1 MDLSPSTQG
10 EQKNEQPQQVS
21 SHSPSAQHTSWP
33 STVYV
38 PHSSHSETDEYSIAS
53 SSQTTPA
60 GSQYLDF
67 NKMYQEL
74 IEVSPKWYN
83 LGLALGLD
91 TGTLNII
98 EHDNKECETCLRKAL
113 DN

>member
-10 EQKNEQPQQVS
+10 KQKKEQPQQVS
-21 SHSPSAQHTSWP
+21 SHSPSAQHTGWLP
-33 STVYV
+33 TVYG

-91 TGTLNII
+91 KSTLISLNTII
-98 EHDNKECETCLRKAL
+98 KTIVNPV
-113 DN
+113 